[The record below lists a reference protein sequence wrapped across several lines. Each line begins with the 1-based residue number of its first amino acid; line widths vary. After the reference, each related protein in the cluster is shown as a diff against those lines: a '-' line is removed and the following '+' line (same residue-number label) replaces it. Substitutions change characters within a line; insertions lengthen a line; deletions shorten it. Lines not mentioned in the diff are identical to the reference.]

1 MSQKFPELYGTP
13 VPDCKLFTGF
23 KPCEPYKECRTCQ
36 DPVPIG
42 TRILIINFESMGDIL
57 VNTSFLPALKRKF
70 PESQITWLTLTKN
83 RALLY
88 NNPYIDH
95 LSLYDYDERLFL
107 LAQEFDVL
115 INIDKS
121 DRAASIAVKMKAREK
136 LGFGLN
142 RNGAL
147 IPLNPEATYLY
158 QLGLSDDLKFKKN
171 KRTMSE
177 ILHEMCRLEFRRD
190 EMVLNLT
197 SEEKQKAARMK
208 SELGIKDG
216 ETVVG
221 INTGSNVLF
230 PNKKLS
236 EDQYLELIEMLARI
250 PKVRVVLFGG
260 PEDADRNAR
269 LADAVGYKV
278 ISTPTNLGLR
288 NGIVMIDI
296 ADIVI
301 SGDAMGLYAGIALKK
316 YVIAWFGPTCWEEV
330 DLYDRGIKIIPDGL
344 ACSPCW
350 KKECP
355 YGTECISEIRLS
367 AIAEAVQARVR
378 DLKPVKA

>member
-1 MSQKFPELYGTP
+1 MSQKFPEIYGTP
-13 VPDCKLFTGF
+13 VPDCKLFNGF

-36 DPVPIG
+36 DPVPLG

-83 RALLY
+83 RALLN

-121 DRAASIAVKMKAREK
+121 DRAASIAMKMKSKEK

-158 QLGLSDDLKFKKN
+158 QLGLSDELKFKTN
-171 KRTMSE
+171 KRTMSD
-177 ILHEMCRLEFRRD
+177 IIHEMLRLEYRRD
-190 EMVLNLT
+190 EMILLFS
-197 SEEKQKAARMK
+197 SEEKKKVIRMR
-208 SELGIKDG
+208 SEFGIKEGDI
-216 ETVVG
+216 VVG
-221 INTGSNVLF
+221 INTGSNILF

-236 EDQYLELIEMLARI
+236 EDQYLKLIDKLSKI
-250 PKVRVVLFGG
+250 PKVKVVLFGG
-260 PEDADRNAR
+260 PEDSERNVRIADI
-269 LADAVGYKV
+269 LGYKV

-288 NGIVMIDI
+288 NGIMTIDI

-301 SGDAMGLYAGIALKK
+301 SGDAMGLFAGIALKK

-330 DLYDRGIKIIPDGL
+330 DLYDRGIKIFPKNL

-350 KKECP
+350 KAECP
-355 YGTECISEIRLS
+355 YDTECISGIDLNS
-367 AIAEAVQARVR
+367 ITDAVQARIKELQTQQV
-378 DLKPVKA
+378 

>member
-171 KRTMSE
+171 KRTMSD

-236 EDQYLELIEMLARI
+236 EDQYLELIEMLAGI

-269 LADAVGYKV
+269 LADTVGYKV

-355 YGTECISEIRLS
+355 YGTECISEISLP
-367 AIAEAVQARVR
+367 AIAEAVKARVR